1 VIIDEQRPWTLLRAR
16 NSIAVGY
23 LAVVALVA
31 LSWSIGQID
40 EQLRMQPDAGECGGV
55 LVSAVGSGRGE
66 ARSCVLVWPRAAGL
80 VATASVLMLPLFL
93 VASVLFIPLGRAL
106 SPWRLTLFTTL
117 ALSLATAS
125 LPIAAALQGEFC
137 RYDRGTFAPWSAY
150 GLPCWPEWG
159 YLAGHWAAFAFLS
172 TLVLGL
178 PVLLTAVLLSRRCQ
192 RKKCSPNVTPGQ
204 AA

>member
-1 VIIDEQRPWTLLRAR
+1 
-16 NSIAVGY
+16 
-23 LAVVALVA
+23 
-31 LSWSIGQID
+31 
-40 EQLRMQPDAGECGGV
+40 
-55 LVSAVGSGRGE
+55 
-66 ARSCVLVWPRAAGL
+66 
-80 VATASVLMLPLFL
+80 
-93 VASVLFIPLGRAL
+93 VLFIPLGRAL
-106 SPWRLTLFTTL
+106 GPWRLTLFTTL

-125 LPIAAALQGEFC
+125 LPIAAALDHNPQGEFC

-150 GLPCWPEWG
+150 GLPCWPEWE

-178 PVLLTAVLLSRRCQ
+178 PVVLTAVLLSRRRQ